1 MVNRKISSIYLS
13 NNILIKRELNS
24 NPGLVLLSIK
34 KGFYFSSIIKS

>member
-1 MVNRKISSIYLS
+1 MDKIKILSINLS

-34 KGFYFSSIIKS
+34 KGFIKS